1 MTLRQQRAIED
12 FIRVAQTNGLHNLW
26 AALPRTHALVR
37 TNQVAQIRLTR
48 TVLASGIDE
57 LGNSITLGTDLR
69 VTQS

>member
-26 AALPRTHALVR
+26 AALPRAHALVR

-48 TVLASGIDE
+48 TVLASGVDE